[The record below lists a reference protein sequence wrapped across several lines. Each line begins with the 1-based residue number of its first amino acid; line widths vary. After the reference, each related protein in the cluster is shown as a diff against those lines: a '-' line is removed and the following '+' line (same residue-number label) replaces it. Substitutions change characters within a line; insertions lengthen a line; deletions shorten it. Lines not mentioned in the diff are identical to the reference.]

1 MTDTNFNVDK
11 YDFII
16 NPDNRTAYFVLNDG
30 TNYFQPVMMTNQNG
44 EERILMFNLGDLQ
57 TRFINTKNTRDNK
70 KLRLA
75 QEKDKAIKEFI
86 SFSNPNELQQQIR
99 KAGF

>member
-1 MTDTNFNVDK
+1 
-11 YDFII
+11 
-16 NPDNRTAYFVLNDG
+16 
-30 TNYFQPVMMTNQNG
+30 
-44 EERILMFNLGDLQ
+44 MFNLGDLQ
-57 TRFINTKNTRDNK
+57 TKFINTKNTRDNK